1 MGEFCVIIDNGH
13 GRETPGKRS
22 PDGRLLEWRWTR
34 ETAKLLKTELE
45 KRGIKAR
52 LLVPEDIDVPLS
64 IRVERA
70 NAIARAN
77 PNCLLVSIHVNAA
90 PGKGW
95 SDASGFSA
103 WICDNA
109 SKKSERIASLFQ
121 ELAKIMGLGGN
132 RWVPAEGFFR
142 ANFYIVK
149 RTTMPAVLTEN
160 LFQTNRQE
168 VDYLLSDEG
177 RRKIVALHVKAIEKY
192 IWG

>member
-34 ETAKLLKTELE
+34 DVAIQLKDELG
-45 KRGIKAR
+45 KRGITAT
-52 LLVPEDIDVPLS
+52 LLVPEDTDVPLAT
-64 IRVERA
+64 RVTRA
-70 NAIARAN
+70 NAIAKL
-77 PNCLLVSIHVNAA
+77 CSDCILVSIHVNAA

-95 SDASGFSA
+95 SEASGFSA

-109 SKKSERIASLFQ
+109 SKKSEKLASLLQTF
-121 ELAKIMGLGGN
+121 AKEMGLGGN

-142 ANFYIVK
+142 SNFYIVK

-160 LFQTNRQE
+160 LFQTNRKE

-177 RRKIVALHVKAIEKY
+177 RKRIVALHVKAIERY

>member
-34 ETAKLLKTELE
+34 ETAKLLRTELE
-45 KRGIKAR
+45 KRGIKAT
-52 LLVPEDIDVPLS
+52 LLVPEDTDVPLAT
-64 IRVERA
+64 RVARA
-70 NAIARAN
+70 NAIHKL
-77 PNCLLVSIHVNAA
+77 CSDSILVSIHVNAA

-109 SKKSERIASLFQ
+109 SKRSERLASLLQ
-121 ELAKIMGLGGN
+121 SLAKEMGLGGN
-132 RWVPAEGFFR
+132 RWVPPEGFFR
-142 ANFYIVK
+142 SNFYIVK
-149 RTTMPAVLTEN
+149 RTNMPAVLTEN
-160 LFQTNRQE
+160 LFQTNQKE

-177 RRKIVALHVKAIEKY
+177 KKRLVALHVKAIERY

>member
-1 MGEFCVIIDNGH
+1 MRDFCVIIDNGH

-34 ETAKLLKTELE
+34 DTALQLKTELE
-45 KRGIKAR
+45 KRGITAT
-52 LLVPEDIDVPLS
+52 LLVPEDTDVPLAT
-64 IRVERA
+64 RVERA
-70 NAIARAN
+70 NAIAKTHSDSI
-77 PNCLLVSIHVNAA
+77 LVSIHVNAA

-95 SDASGFSA
+95 SEASGFSA
-103 WICDNA
+103 WICDKA
-109 SKKSERIASLFQ
+109 SRKSERLAKLFQ
-121 ELAKIMGLGGN
+121 TLSKDMGLGGN
-132 RWVPAEGFFR
+132 RWVPQEGFFR

-168 VDYLLSDEG
+168 VDYLLTPEG
-177 RRKIVALHVKAIEKY
+177 RNRLVALHVKAIERY

>member
-1 MGEFCVIIDNGH
+1 MGRFCVIIDNGH

-34 ETAKLLKTELE
+34 DAAKQLKAELE
-45 KRGIKAR
+45 KRGIEAR

-70 NAIARAN
+70 NAIARVN

-95 SDASGFSA
+95 ADASGFSA
-103 WICDNA
+103 WICENA
-109 SKKSERIASLFQ
+109 SANSERLATLFQ
-121 ELAKIMGLGGN
+121 NLAKEMGLGGN
-132 RWVPAEGFFR
+132 RWVPKEGFFR

-168 VDYLLSDEG
+168 VDYLLSEAG
-177 RRKIVALHVKAIEKY
+177 RNRLVALHVKAIERY